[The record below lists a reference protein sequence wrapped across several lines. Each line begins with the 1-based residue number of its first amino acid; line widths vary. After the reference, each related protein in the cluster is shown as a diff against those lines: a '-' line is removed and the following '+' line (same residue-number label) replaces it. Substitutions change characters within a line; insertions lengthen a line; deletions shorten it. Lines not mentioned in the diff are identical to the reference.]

1 MSSKPLVA
9 RVKSATRRL
18 ARRVALL
25 LLVSLLA
32 YATLRALAQVQY
44 TAHTYAL
51 IRWLRH
57 DVGIARGCA
66 AIVALTAIGT
76 PLMVTTTPLNVGAGA
91 VYGVFLGSAVSLLG
105 TLIGA
110 CICFGVARF
119 VAREWAQ
126 RKIRE
131 SASLTALDRAL
142 VRGGAGI
149 VMLSRLSPLFPFA
162 TCSFAF
168 GACQVSTWD
177 FALGTGVG
185 LAPGTL
191 MMSYIGWNLK
201 QYTKAGA
208 TSGEVGMDAWET
220 RRLWGVVA
228 LTVVSGAAVAARVNQ
243 IVKQQAQAAERA
255 GVRGSAGL
263 ALAHGGK
270 LASGGRAGRPLLT
283 A

>member
-1 MSSKPLVA
+1 M
-9 RVKSATRRL
+9 
-18 ARRVALL
+18 
-25 LLVSLLA
+25 
-32 YATLRALAQVQY
+32 
-44 TAHTYAL
+44 
-51 IRWLRH
+51 
-57 DVGIARGCA
+57 
-66 AIVALTAIGT
+66 
-76 PLMVTTTPLNVGAGA
+76 
-91 VYGVFLGSAVSLLG
+91 
-105 TLIGA
+105 
-110 CICFGVARF
+110 ARF
-119 VAREWAQ
+119 VARDWAQ

-191 MMSYIGWNLK
+191 AMSYVGWNLK

-228 LTVVSGAAVAARVNQ
+228 LTVRSGRPSPPGSIRLSSSRRRRRSARGC
-243 IVKQQAQAAERA
+243 AGPRGRRSRA
-255 GVRGSAGL
+255 GES
-263 ALAHGGK
+263 
-270 LASGGRAGRPLLT
+270 
-283 A
+283 

>member
-1 MSSKPLVA
+1 
-9 RVKSATRRL
+9 
-18 ARRVALL
+18 
-25 LLVSLLA
+25 
-32 YATLRALAQVQY
+32 
-44 TAHTYAL
+44 
-51 IRWLRH
+51 
-57 DVGIARGCA
+57 
-66 AIVALTAIGT
+66 
-76 PLMVTTTPLNVGAGA
+76 MVTTTPLNVGAGA
-91 VYGVFLGSAVSLLG
+91 VYGVFLGSAVTLLG
-105 TLIGA
+105 TLLGA

-119 VAREWAQ
+119 VARDWAR

-177 FALGTGVG
+177 FALGTAVG

-191 MMSYIGWNLK
+191 AMSYVGWNLK

-208 TSGEVGMDAWET
+208 TNGEVGMDAWET
-220 RRLWGVVA
+220 RRLWSVVA
-228 LTVVSGAAVAARVNQ
+228 LTIVSGAAIAARVNQ

-255 GVRGSAGL
+255 GVRGFRGVGA
-263 ALAHGGK
+263 
-270 LASGGRAGRPLLT
+270 RARGES
-283 A
+283 